1 MATTTG
7 TIITYDSFKREMLNK
22 QVRVEGTPDT
32 FICGLST
39 SAYTPDQNA
48 DEVLADITNE
58 VSGNGYARQTL
69 ANVALTEPSN
79 GVWRMDFD
87 DPVFSPSGGTLTARW
102 CWIFNDTSTSPLD
115 LLCFYGLLDDSVADV
130 VTPYGET
137 LTFQV
142 NASGLF
148 ELAG

>member
-7 TIITYDSFKREMLNK
+7 SIITFDSFKREMLNK
-22 QVRVEGTPDT
+22 QVRIEGTPDT
-32 FICGLST
+32 FVCGLST
-39 SAYTPDQNA
+39 STYVPNQATH
-48 DEVLADITNE
+48 EVLADITNE
-58 VSGNGYARQTL
+58 VTGNGYARQTL
-69 ANVALTEPSN
+69 ANVVLSEPST
-79 GVWRMDFD
+79 GTWRMDFD

-102 CWIFNDTSTSPLD
+102 WWIFNDTSTSPLD
-115 LLCFYGLLDDSVADV
+115 LLCFYGLLDDTPADV
-130 VTPYGET
+130 VTPDGET